1 MKPMTI
7 ISANLRSPAS
17 LPSPAISLIGAPPR
31 RGAKS
36 QKRRLSLALQG
47 GGSFGAFTWGV
58 LDRLLD
64 ERGVVLDA
72 VSGASAGAVNAVLLS
87 SGLSAGGP
95 REAQRRLESFWKQ
108 ASEAAPRAKV
118 GVAVDMATRV
128 MSPYQFNPFNLNPLR
143 SLLTE
148 QIDFD
153 ALRQKPTLKLLIAT
167 TRVRDGKL
175 RIFREKAITRDV
187 ILASTCLP
195 LLHHAVT
202 IAGEAYWDGGYAANP
217 PLIPLVS
224 ATRALDALVVQIMPS
239 VGADMPTTS
248 PEIVKRLE
256 QITFNSSLTRDMEAL
271 AEMTKLSGVDH
282 TGSPLSRKLQ
292 RLRLH
297 HISAEAEFPAL
308 SQSSGLNLDWEFLLS
323 LRDAGR
329 RIGGWRGKHA
339 KGHLRK

>member
-1 MKPMTI
+1 
-7 ISANLRSPAS
+7 L
-17 LPSPAISLIGAPPR
+17 
-31 RGAKS
+31 
-36 QKRRLSLALQG
+36 KR
-47 GGSFGAFTWGV
+47 
-58 LDRLLD
+58 
-64 ERGVVLDA
+64 
-72 VSGASAGAVNAVLLS
+72 
-87 SGLSAGGP
+87 
-95 REAQRRLESFWKQ
+95 
-108 ASEAAPRAKV
+108 
-118 GVAVDMATRV
+118 
-128 MSPYQFNPFNLNPLR
+128 
-143 SLLTE
+143 
-148 QIDFD
+148 
-153 ALRQKPTLKLLIAT
+153 LIAT

-282 TGSPLSRKLQ
+282 NGSTMSRKLQ

-308 SQSSGLNLDWEFLLS
+308 SQSSGLDLDWEFLLS

-329 RIGGWRGKHA
+329 RAADQWLEKQSR
-339 KGHLRK
+339 

>member
-1 MKPMTI
+1 M
-7 ISANLRSPAS
+7 A
-17 LPSPAISLIGAPPR
+17 
-31 RGAKS
+31 
-36 QKRRLSLALQG
+36 KRRLCLALQG

-64 ERGVVLDA
+64 EESIALDA
-72 VSGASAGAVNAVLLS
+72 VSGASAGAVNAVLLA
-87 SGLSAGGP
+87 SGLSAGGRP
-95 REAQRRLESFWKQ
+95 EAQRRLEQFWRQ
-108 ASEAAPRAKV
+108 ASEAAPRVKG
-118 GVAVDMATRV
+118 GVAADIATRV

-143 SLLTE
+143 SLLTD

-153 ALRQKPTLKLLIAT
+153 ALRQKPSLKLLIAT

-175 RIFREKAITRDV
+175 RLFREKAITRDV

-202 IAGEAYWDGGYAANP
+202 IEGEAYWDGGYAANP
-217 PLIPLVS
+217 PLMPLVT
-224 ATRALDALVVQIMPS
+224 ATRATEALVVQIIPS

-256 QITFNSSLTRDMEAL
+256 QITFNSSLTRDLEAL
-271 AEMTKLSGVDH
+271 TEMTKLSGSERD
-282 TGSPLSRKLQ
+282 GSPLSRKLQ

-297 HISAEAEFPAL
+297 HIAAETEFADL

-329 RIGGWRGKHA
+329 RAADQWLGS
-339 KGHLRK
+339 